1 MIHGSASG
9 SLTRIGRA
17 RRCGVNG
24 SAPGNGTR
32 PLPVTLSLPGLSPR
46 QVGNLV
52 RCTAARGRAH
62 RAAAPGHCTFVFLL
76 CTIGIHLPSGPCI
89 SILKVYVVG
98 DSSSMVTRDLN
109 DWPPIV
115 PSSV

>member
-1 MIHGSASG
+1 MRSDGPWFRERIAHSHRTCQKVQRQRLRSRRRGSSTSG
-9 SLTRIGRA
+9 HALAAGTVTATGRQS
-17 RRCGVNG
+17 G
-24 SAPGNGTR
+24 
-32 PLPVTLSLPGLSPR
+32 
-46 QVGNLV
+46 
-52 RCTAARGRAH
+52 
-62 RAAAPGHCTFVFLL
+62 PGHCTFVFLL